1 VNKPLELPLLYGT
14 IAYRMMLA
22 HNSMR
27 GFRTV
32 WMPPDYKLEWVRVP
46 WSRGDTSDR
55 AQPWWLRCAQRPW
68 RFFMSV
74 APSAPGPVN

>member
-1 VNKPLELPLLYGT
+1 MNKPLELPLLYGT

-46 WSRGDTSDR
+46 R
-55 AQPWWLRCAQRPW
+55 WLRCAQRPW